1 MILEDLD
8 RIVFAGDSIT
18 DMGSGNPVGE
28 GLFDSLGHGYV
39 RVVENMLAA
48 YYPELRIR
56 VTNSG
61 IGGNTSRTL
70 LERFD
75 RDVIDLKPSWVSI
88 CIGVNDVWRQFD
100 CPAMLDSQVMPEEYS
115 ENLEAMILKSKQVAK
130 GVFIL
135 SPFIIEHNR
144 EDWMRKRMDEYVAIS
159 KELSKKHGCIF
170 VDMQAMF
177 EKYCSV
183 RYSEYLAWDRIHPN
197 QVGATLMANEFL
209 KKCDFDYSRI

>member
-1 MILEDLD
+1 MIFEDLD

-135 SPFIIEHNR
+135 SPFIIEPNR